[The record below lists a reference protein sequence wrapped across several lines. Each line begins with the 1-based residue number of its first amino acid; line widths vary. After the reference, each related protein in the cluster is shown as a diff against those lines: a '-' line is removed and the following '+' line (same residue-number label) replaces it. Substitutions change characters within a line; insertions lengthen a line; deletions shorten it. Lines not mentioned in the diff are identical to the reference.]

1 MTLVSA
7 LDNLGPV
14 FEAVVVIGGFVG
26 LSVLL
31 GRIVAAVV
39 RHDTLRE
46 HNDLAGFI
54 FAVVGVTYAV
64 LLGFIAIGVWER
76 FAAAEDRTYDEASH
90 LTSIYRDAGQF
101 PGGGRVRDELRAY
114 IENVI
119 RLGWPAMRR
128 GEIDR
133 DTEIQAERVALAV
146 EDLVPQT
153 PQGVDVHQQM
163 LVALDA
169 SLADR
174 DARLSEDA
182 NGLNG
187 LMWMV
192 LLAGGFI
199 TIAFSYLFGFRH
211 SWMQAAMIGALALLI
226 GLVIY
231 LTMSLDFPFRGSIT
245 VPPDAFERALSDFAL
260 VDSAQRP

>member
-1 MTLVSA
+1 VTLVSL
-7 LDNLGPV
+7 LDSFGPLT
-14 FEAVVVIGGFVG
+14 EAVFVIGGFVV
-26 LSVLL
+26 LSVVL
-31 GRIVAAVV
+31 GRVASALVH
-39 RHDTLRE
+39 HDMLRE

-76 FAAAEDRTYDEASH
+76 FAAAEDRTYDEASR
-90 LTSIYRDAGQF
+90 LTAIYRDAGEF
-101 PGGGRVRDELRAY
+101 SGGASVRRDLRAY
-114 IENVI
+114 VENVVKV
-119 RLGWPAMRR
+119 GWPAMRR
-128 GEIDR
+128 GEVDR
-133 DTEIQAERVALAV
+133 DTELQAERVAFAV
-146 EDLVPQT
+146 ETLVPKT
-153 PQGVDVHQQM
+153 PQAIDVHQQM

-182 NGLNG
+182 HGLNG
-187 LMWMV
+187 LMWTV

-211 SWMQAAMIGALALLI
+211 SWMQAAMIGTLALLI

-231 LTMSLDFPFRGSIT
+231 LTMGLDFPFRGSIT

-260 VDSAQRP
+260 VDSAQTR